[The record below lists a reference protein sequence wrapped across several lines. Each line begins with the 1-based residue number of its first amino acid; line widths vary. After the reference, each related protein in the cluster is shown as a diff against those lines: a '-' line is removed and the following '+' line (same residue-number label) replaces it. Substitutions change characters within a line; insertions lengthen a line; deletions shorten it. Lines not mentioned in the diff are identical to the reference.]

1 MHSGSGMLQNTLK
14 HHLGLMEAIGSVRAK
29 TFIGTSVSRNSAS
42 VYRNTTVSHR
52 FACIRV
58 AKCSKTLPNIILGLM
73 EAIGSV
79 RAKTF
84 VRSSLFWNSELVYR
98 NTPVSHPFACIRVAK
113 CSKTLQNI
121 ILGLMEAIG
130 CVRVKTFVRSSVPRN
145 SALVET
151 HQFLI
156 VLHAF
161 A

>member
-1 MHSGSGMLQNTLK
+1 MHSGSGMLQNYLK
-14 HHLGLMEAIGSVRAK
+14 HHLGLMEAIRCVRAK

-42 VYRNTTVSHR
+42 VYRNTPVSHR
-52 FACIRV
+52 
-58 AKCSKTLPNIILGLM
+58 
-73 EAIGSV
+73 
-79 RAKTF
+79 
-84 VRSSLFWNSELVYR
+84 
-98 NTPVSHPFACIRVAK
+98 FACIRVAK

>member
-14 HHLGLMEAIGSVRAK
+14 RNLGLMEAVECV
-29 TFIGTSVSRNSAS
+29 GTKMFFGNSVSRNSAL

-58 AKCSKTLPNIILGLM
+58 AKCSKTLP
-73 EAIGSV
+73 
-79 RAKTF
+79 
-84 VRSSLFWNSELVYR
+84 
-98 NTPVSHPFACIRVAK
+98 
-113 CSKTLQNI
+113 NI